1 LAFQAR
7 VAVATALGV
16 AAANANLLADQEEL
30 EIDNLVASIIDTQVE
45 QSQDFVFF
53 MTVKQRSA
61 VTWQNVQD
69 LSSSSLKHLLW
80 DDLAAFWMLQLPSHS
95 SASGCR

>member
-45 QSQDFVFF
+45 ESQHFLFF
-53 MTVKQRSA
+53 MTVQQRSG
-61 VTWQNVQD
+61 VTWQIVQD
-69 LSSSSLKHLLW
+69 FS
-80 DDLAAFWMLQLPSHS
+80 
-95 SASGCR
+95 

>member
-1 LAFQAR
+1 MAFQAR

-45 QSQDFVFF
+45 ESQHFLFF
-53 MTVKQRSA
+53 MTVQQRSG
-61 VTWQNVQD
+61 VTWQIVQD
-69 LSSSSLKHLLW
+69 FSSSSLKHLLW
-80 DDLAAFWMLQLPSHS
+80 DDLAAFWMLQLSSHS